1 MPIMYDI
8 KQSVRTQNIIIK
20 NRSPLNKVVYA
31 RHVLLEVK
39 GIIYI
44 EHKIS
49 NVHVHMLQ
57 GLSREWLCSGR

>member
-20 NRSPLNKVVYA
+20 TRSPLNENSLCKT
-31 RHVLLEVK
+31 VLLEVK